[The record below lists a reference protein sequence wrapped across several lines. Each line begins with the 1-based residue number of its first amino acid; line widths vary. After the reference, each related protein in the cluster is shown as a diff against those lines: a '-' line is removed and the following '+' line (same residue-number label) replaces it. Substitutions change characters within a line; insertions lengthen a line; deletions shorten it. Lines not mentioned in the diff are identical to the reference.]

1 MKKNVLISGGSG
13 FIGSHL
19 TGLLI
24 AKGYSVSILSRSEK
38 QNKGDIF
45 YYKWDVTN
53 QTIDE
58 SAVLNADY
66 IIHLAGENI
75 AEKRWT
81 AKRKAAIIDSR
92 EKSTQLLYSVLKKN
106 NKKLDAFISAS
117 AVGIYGAVNGEE
129 ICSENTPS
137 ANDFLG
143 YTCQKWEGALDFIE
157 NLNIRTV
164 KIRTG
169 LVLGKNDGFLKKLIP
184 LFKFR
189 LGSALGSGK
198 QYMPWI
204 HVDDL
209 CNIYLQAVLN
219 PNMEGAYNAAVNDNT
234 TNTIFSKALAR
245 IFGYSIWLPNVP
257 AFVLKLVMGEMAV
270 IVLTGRRV
278 SSDKIEETGFQFKF
292 KNLEEALRDC
302 LTK

>member
-13 FIGSHL
+13 FIGRHL
-19 TGLLI
+19 TALLI

-38 QNKGDIF
+38 QNKENVF
-45 YYKWDVTN
+45 YYKWDVVN

-58 SAVLNADY
+58 KAVLKADY

-75 AEKRWT
+75 AEQRWT

-92 EKSTQLLYSVLKKN
+92 EQSTLLLYSVLKKN

-129 ICSENTPS
+129 ICTEDMPP

-143 YTCQKWEGALDFIE
+143 YTCQKWEDSLDFIE
-157 NLNIRTV
+157 NLNSRTV
-164 KIRTG
+164 MIRTG
-169 LVLGKNDGFLKKLIP
+169 LVLGKNEGFLKKLTP
-184 LFKFR
+184 LFKYR

-209 CNIYLQAVLN
+209 CAIYYQAIIN
-219 PNMEGAYNAAVNDNT
+219 PAMSGSYNAAINDNT
-234 TNTIFSKALAR
+234 TNSVFSKTLACV
-245 IFGYSIWLPNVP
+245 FGYSIWLPNVP
-257 AFVLKLVMGEMAV
+257 AFVLKLFMGQMAI

-278 SSDKIEETGFQFKF
+278 SSDKIEQTGFKFQF
-292 KNLEEALRDC
+292 KNLEGALRNC
-302 LTK
+302 LIK

>member
-13 FIGSHL
+13 FIGRHL
-19 TGLLI
+19 TALLI

-38 QNKGDIF
+38 QNKENVF
-45 YYKWDVTN
+45 YYKWDVVN

-58 SAVLNADY
+58 KAVLNADF

-75 AEKRWT
+75 AEQRWT

-92 EKSTQLLYSVLKKN
+92 EQSTLLLYSVLKKN

-129 ICSENTPS
+129 ICTEDMPP
-137 ANDFLG
+137 ANDFLV
-143 YTCQKWEGALDFIE
+143 YTCQKWEYSLDFIE
-157 NLNIRTV
+157 NLNSRTV
-164 KIRTG
+164 MIRTG
-169 LVLGKNDGFLKKLIP
+169 LVLGKNEGFLKKLTP
-184 LFKFR
+184 LFKYR

-209 CNIYLQAVLN
+209 CAIYYQAIIN
-219 PNMEGAYNAAVNDNT
+219 PAMSGPYNAAINDNT
-234 TNTIFSKALAR
+234 TNSVFSKTLACV
-245 IFGYSIWLPNVP
+245 FGYSIWLPNVP
-257 AFVLKLVMGEMAV
+257 AFVLKLFMGQMAI

-278 SSDKIEETGFQFKF
+278 SSDKIEQTGFKFQF
-292 KNLEEALRDC
+292 KNLEGALRNC
-302 LTK
+302 LIK

>member
-13 FIGSHL
+13 FIGRHL
-19 TGLLI
+19 TALLI

-38 QNKGDIF
+38 QNKENVF
-45 YYKWDVTN
+45 YYKWDVVN

-58 SAVLNADY
+58 KAVLNADF

-75 AEKRWT
+75 AEQRWT

-92 EKSTQLLYSVLKKN
+92 EQSTLLLYSVLKKN

-129 ICSENTPS
+129 ICTEDMPP

-143 YTCQKWEGALDFIE
+143 YTCQKWEDSLDFIE
-157 NLNIRTV
+157 NLNSRTV
-164 KIRTG
+164 MIRTG
-169 LVLGKNDGFLKKLIP
+169 LVLGKNEGFLKKLTP
-184 LFKFR
+184 LFKYR

-209 CNIYLQAVLN
+209 CFIYYQAIVD
-219 PNMEGAYNAAVNDNT
+219 PAMSGPYNAAINDNT
-234 TNTIFSKALAR
+234 TNSVFSKTLACV
-245 IFGYSIWLPNVP
+245 FGYSIWLPNVP
-257 AFVLKLVMGEMAV
+257 AFVLKLFMGQMAI

-278 SSDKIEETGFQFKF
+278 SSDKIEQTGFKFQF
-292 KNLEEALRDC
+292 KNLEGALRNC
-302 LTK
+302 LIK